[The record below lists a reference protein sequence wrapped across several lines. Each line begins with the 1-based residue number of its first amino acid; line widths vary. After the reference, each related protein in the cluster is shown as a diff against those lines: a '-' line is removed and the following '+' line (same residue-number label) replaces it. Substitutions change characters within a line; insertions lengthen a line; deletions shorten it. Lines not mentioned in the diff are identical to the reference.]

1 MSGLL
6 LVVEYARRRGFHQS
20 GASSGCTN
28 FTRRSSLGLYSSNH
42 EFLPSSSSLQQRSA
56 RSDDSPAGAA
66 GEAKERLDAKLRSA
80 QMNSAIERQNIKEKK
95 KSREGRPELH
105 LEVYGSKKSRMM
117 FNWRKLHWKASDQED
132 CAVCLESFK
141 VGDTLIRLPCTHK
154 FHCSCLEPWL
164 QNNSYCPCCRASI
177 IIAH

>member
-1 MSGLL
+1 MAGLV
-6 LVVEYARRRGFHQS
+6 LVVEFARRRGFHQS

-56 RSDDSPAGAA
+56 RSDESPAGAA

-80 QMNSAIERQNIKEKK
+80 QMNSANKRQNIKETK
-95 KSREGRPELH
+95 KSREGRPDLH
-105 LEVYGSKKSRMM
+105 IE
-117 FNWRKLHWKASDQED
+117 
-132 CAVCLESFK
+132 
-141 VGDTLIRLPCTHK
+141 VGDTLIHLPCTHK

-164 QNNSYCPCCRASI
+164 QNNSYCPCCRTSI